1 MRQIVSKLNQPSW
14 RSIKELTRTKI
25 IKLLFSQFHVKSY
38 NFIHYEIII
47 IYTECEAH
55 AYVNCIVVH
64 AVQVQR

>member
-1 MRQIVSKLNQPSW
+1 M
-14 RSIKELTRTKI
+14 KELTRTKI
-25 IKLLFSQFHVKSY
+25 IKLLFSRFHVKSY